1 MDRKKKFIKY
11 IFLVSSLFAVFLII
25 IYALFLLEDSIAVLS
40 EKVAFFLFRMG
51 RIFCVIYYLSAFDRQ
66 I

>member
-51 RIFCVIYYLSAFDRQ
+51 RIFCVIYYFSAFDR
-66 I
+66 